1 MENTD
6 IKIPFNGT
14 NLLRKKL
21 FIIESLVFLIPILAV
36 VYIIFQKQI
45 SFNTTQ
51 LIIILAALC
60 LVLGGMLILKQVF
73 DRLFTIQNF
82 IQTAARGE
90 QYVLETQKDTD
101 ELHEITKSF
110 NNLAK
115 NFQESNLELQ
125 RSINEIAERKKLRQL
140 FKLQR
145 IRQRQPIW
153 PKPGSLPI

>member
-90 QYVLETQKDTD
+90 QSE
-101 ELHEITKSF
+101 
-110 NNLAK
+110 
-115 NFQESNLELQ
+115 
-125 RSINEIAERKKLRQL
+125 
-140 FKLQR
+140 
-145 IRQRQPIW
+145 
-153 PKPGSLPI
+153 